1 MNLTQKFN
9 DTFSFL
15 CVRTGSSEML
25 ISEVFPL
32 FNDLISALNASKN
45 LVNLENDEI
54 KKLFL
59 WMDMFKNKRAA
70 DKITLDDEKQLG
82 LDLQLAYDKFTK
94 SLSK

>member
-15 CVRTGSSEML
+15 CVRTGTSEML
-25 ISEVFPL
+25 ISDLYPL
-32 FNDLISALNASKN
+32 FNDLINALTASKN
-45 LVNLENDEI
+45 LVNLETDEI
-54 KKLFL
+54 KKLYF
-59 WMDMFKNKRAA
+59 WMDVFKSKRAA
-70 DKITLDDEKQLG
+70 DKIELDDEKQLG